1 MIRIFLAD
9 DHPLVRQ
16 GLRRAIEAQPDMSV
30 VGEASDGWQVL
41 QAENRDAWDVLV
53 LDLSLPRIS
62 GMEVL
67 RRLRIELPNL
77 PILVLSMYSE
87 EQYASRLLAEGAAG
101 YLSKDQD
108 PAEVL
113 AAIRTVAAGR
123 TSFSSEVLS
132 QLRRGQ
138 PERPH
143 ERLSAREFQVFMQL
157 IAGRSV
163 SDIASELNVS
173 GSTVSNHVMKIREK
187 LGARTVGEIIRYA
200 HQVGLLGPS

>member
-1 MIRIFLAD
+1 MIRIFIAD
-9 DHPLVRQ
+9 DHPIVRQ

-41 QAENRDAWDVLV
+41 QAESRAAWDVLV

-67 RRLRIELPNL
+67 RRLHAELPNL

-87 EQYASRLLAEGAAG
+87 DQYASRLLAEGAAG

-123 TSFSSEVLS
+123 TSFSSEVMT

-138 PERPH
+138 AERPH
-143 ERLSAREFQVFMQL
+143 DRLSSREYQVFMLL
-157 IAGRSV
+157 IAGRAV
-163 SDIASELNVS
+163 SDIAAELNVS